1 MYLFDQHVIP
11 DVRGRHVPIGFE
23 EHGDPVTE
31 GGEHL
36 VRHRMTVIN
45 LVLKKQ
51 ETHSLSTPS
60 RSHPTHQ
67 PNLICFNCFIFCKI
81 LGNKNASTLML
92 LFKKISILVFA
103 LLKNN
108 YIFYHNS
115 IFSNLISYL
124 NKK

>member
-11 DVRGRHVPIGFE
+11 DVRGRHVPVGFE

-60 RSHPTHQ
+60 RIYPTHQ
-67 PNLICFNCFIFCKI
+67 PNLICFNIFIFCKI
-81 LGNKNASTLML
+81 LANKNASPLM
-92 LFKKISILVFA
+92 F
-103 LLKNN
+103 LKSFL
-108 YIFYHNS
+108 Y
-115 IFSNLISYL
+115 
-124 NKK
+124 

>member
-11 DVRGRHVPIGFE
+11 DVRGRHVPVGFE

-60 RSHPTHQ
+60 HIHRTHQ
-67 PNLICFNCFIFCKI
+67 PNLICFNFFIFCKI
-81 LGNKNASTLML
+81 LVNSYV
-92 LFKKISILVFA
+92 FKKNFYTSICFVKKQL
-103 LLKNN
+103 
-108 YIFYHNS
+108 YILS
-115 IFSNLISYL
+115 
-124 NKK
+124 

>member
-11 DVRGRHVPIGFE
+11 DVRGCHVPVGFE

-51 ETHSLSTPS
+51 EETHSLSTPS
-60 RSHPTHQ
+60 RIHPTHQ
-67 PNLICFNCFIFCKI
+67 PNLICFNIFIFCKI
-81 LGNKNASTLML
+81 LANKNASPLM
-92 LFKKISILVFA
+92 F
-103 LLKNN
+103 LKSFL
-108 YIFYHNS
+108 Y
-115 IFSNLISYL
+115 
-124 NKK
+124 